1 MVIIQKILLIL
12 LVNEETASS
21 GHPQLNPDL
30 EASGA
35 LTVDCL
41 DSSNGETWDVGE
53 CVPMARH
60 SIFAGKEKIGNWFP

>member
-12 LVNEETASS
+12 LVNEETASF
-21 GHPQLNPDL
+21 GHPQLTPDL
-30 EASGA
+30 EPSGA

-41 DSSNGETWDVGE
+41 DGCNGETWDIGE

-60 SIFAGKEKIGNWFP
+60 SIFAGKEKVGNLFP